1 MGASI
6 PTRWRFFSILFL
18 LSFMSYQLR
27 QNVHVAGEFM
37 MPELGLSEIEM
48 GWVYAAFIWGYALFQ
63 IPGGALGKRFG
74 SRRTLL
80 VAGLLWLL
88 TAALTAVLPGLVFTS
103 SIGIIGSLLFIRF
116 LTGLSHA
123 PMFPIQA
130 AAVERWFPV
139 GHWALPNSLSSTG
152 LTLGAAL
159 TQPLVAVVVVYWGW
173 RASFFIFIP
182 FGLMTLGL
190 WWWYARD
197 APELHPNVTAAE
209 LLLIQRQ
216 REHLTQDA
224 GDLPWRALLSNRETG
239 LLTLAY
245 FSQCFVF
252 YLFFTWFFHYL
263 VVELGFTVLE
273 TGVLAALPWVTGA
286 VTATIGGAVC
296 DRLCRLLG
304 PRLGCRIPAM
314 MGLTASGGFLYL
326 GLYAGDPYIAVAL
339 LSLCFAGT
347 QFTEGAFWSAQTYV
361 AGPYTAPACA
371 LMNTGGNLAGIIV
384 APLMPYLASHIGWVL
399 ALSTGGGVAFF
410 GAAVWL
416 WIRADV
422 PLQAP
427 QAVR

>member
-1 MGASI
+1 LAAHRGFDRSFAGA
-6 PTRWRFFSILFL
+6 RL
-18 LSFMSYQLR
+18 YQQYWHYRIITLHSVSDWAQSR
-27 QNVHVAGEFM
+27 ADVSGPSGRCRTLV
-37 MPELGLSEIEM
+37 PC
-48 GWVYAAFIWGYALFQ
+48 
-63 IPGGALGKRFG
+63 GALGFTEFVVQHRVDPRCCLDAAIG
-74 SRRTLL
+74 GGGCCVLGL
-80 VAGLLWLL
+80 AGIVFYLYSLWVDD
-88 TAALTAVLPGLVFTS
+88 ARAL
-103 SIGIIGSLLFIRF
+103 
-116 LTGLSHA
+116 
-123 PMFPIQA
+123 
-130 AAVERWFPV
+130 
-139 GHWALPNSLSSTG
+139 
-152 LTLGAAL
+152 
-159 TQPLVAVVVVYWGW
+159 VVVCPG
-173 RASFFIFIP
+173 
-182 FGLMTLGL
+182 
-190 WWWYARD
+190 
-197 APELHPNVTAAE
+197 LHPNVTAAE

-314 MGLTASGGFLYL
+314 MGLAASGCFLYL

>member
-103 SIGIIGSLLFIRF
+103 SVGIIGSLLFIRF

-123 PMFPIQA
+123 PMFPVQA

-159 TQPLVAVVVVYWGW
+159 TQPLVA
-173 RASFFIFIP
+173 
-182 FGLMTLGL
+182 
-190 WWWYARD
+190 
-197 APELHPNVTAAE
+197 
-209 LLLIQRQ
+209 
-216 REHLTQDA
+216 
-224 GDLPWRALLSNRETG
+224 
-239 LLTLAY
+239 
-245 FSQCFVF
+245 
-252 YLFFTWFFHYL
+252 
-263 VVELGFTVLE
+263 
-273 TGVLAALPWVTGA
+273 
-286 VTATIGGAVC
+286 
-296 DRLCRLLG
+296 
-304 PRLGCRIPAM
+304 
-314 MGLTASGGFLYL
+314 
-326 GLYAGDPYIAVAL
+326 
-339 LSLCFAGT
+339 
-347 QFTEGAFWSAQTYV
+347 
-361 AGPYTAPACA
+361 
-371 LMNTGGNLAGIIV
+371 
-384 APLMPYLASHIGWVL
+384 
-399 ALSTGGGVAFF
+399 
-410 GAAVWL
+410 
-416 WIRADV
+416 
-422 PLQAP
+422 
-427 QAVR
+427 